1 MSIKYNIVVWLSISF
16 EYWILLISFEGKG
29 GIWVYVYVREIF
41 IYIFIIIEDYSI
53 YILDENK
60 FFKFSVLVVFKNS
73 LCLVI

>member
-1 MSIKYNIVVWLSISF
+1 MSIKFNIVVLLSISF